1 MSKHRGLPSK
11 QMYSTHKFQLILQFF
26 RSGLENLG
34 NECSCHVDSCQSV
47 DEGMKKC
54 NRQRGQ
60 VFQSNSKVKIS
71 DQKQIFLVFFPLTF
85 QMKAQRNA
93 INREV
98 KYSVLVKYESK
109 TNFAYTVAE
118 GIQIINRVVL
128 SLLALFFSLFSLFT
142 YMLYMLML
150 VFTICPFP

>member
-11 QMYSTHKFQLILQFF
+11 QMHSTHKFQLILQFF

-71 DQKQIFLVFFPLTF
+71 DQKQIFLVFFH
-85 QMKAQRNA
+85 
-93 INREV
+93 
-98 KYSVLVKYESK
+98 
-109 TNFAYTVAE
+109 
-118 GIQIINRVVL
+118 
-128 SLLALFFSLFSLFT
+128 LLFR
-142 YMLYMLML
+142 
-150 VFTICPFP
+150 